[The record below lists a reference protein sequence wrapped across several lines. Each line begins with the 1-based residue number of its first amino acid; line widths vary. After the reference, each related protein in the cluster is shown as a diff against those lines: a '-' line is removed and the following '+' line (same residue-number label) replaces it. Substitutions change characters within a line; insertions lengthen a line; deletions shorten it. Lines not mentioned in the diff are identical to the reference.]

1 MGYMASWTL
10 REAQEA
16 PMVVERLLRENEP
29 EVRSLAQFLRR
40 KAPALVLTAARGS
53 SDHAALFAKYLLEA
67 RLLWPVLSLAPSV
80 LTLYGARPRVPH
92 PALLLAFSQS
102 GESPDVVEA
111 VRAYRGLGVLT
122 VALVNRTESPLAQ
135 AAEVVLPLHAG
146 EERAVAATKS
156 LLAML
161 AATAQLLAHLL
172 EEPRLKEA
180 LPALPEALAKALA
193 VEGSLEYLE
202 EAENLFALGR
212 GFAYPVALEAALKL
226 KEVAGLHAE
235 GFSAAEFLH
244 GPQALL
250 EPGFPVLA
258 LVQRDEALEGVLAT
272 LEGLK
277 AKGAHLLVL
286 SPEPEALAL
295 AHTPL
300 RLPVALPPE
309 LTPLLLA
316 QGLYPLAE
324 ALARARGL
332 DPDRPRHLTKV
343 TRTR

>member
-1 MGYMASWTL
+1 MASWTL

-29 EVRSLAQFLRR
+29 EVRSLARFLRR
-40 KAPALVLTAARGS
+40 RAPALVLTAARGS